1 MATFPSL
8 EPDTRSYDLGSY
20 AISEVLA
27 AGGGSTRF
35 SHSSLFSTFGLQLSY
50 VRLPE
55 ASMQLLRDHYA
66 TQNGDAYSFSLPA
79 IIWRGQS
86 TPTLLMALTTYW
98 KYAAP
103 IEEIQQSAGHYD
115 CSISLVTANGIGS
128 AG

>member
-1 MATFPSL
+1 VATFPAL

-20 AISEVLA
+20 AISEVVA

-35 SHSSLFSTFGLQLSY
+35 SHSSLFSAFVLQLGY

-66 TQNGDAYSFSLPA
+66 TQNGDAYSFNLSA
-79 IIWRGQS
+79 ITWRGQS
-86 TPTLLMALTTYW
+86 TSMLFMALTTYW

-103 IEEIQQSAGHYD
+103 IQEIQQSAGRYD

-128 AG
+128 GG